1 MIRTIGACLILGVSG
16 GFGLAKSIGFRRQ
29 SRQLRQLITLQELL
43 RCELNYTLLP
53 LPRLCVL
60 TAERCTGAA
69 AQCLLRYGQELEHC
83 GSRHKAAGLALTETK
98 GLCLPEDARQVLSEL
113 LESLGRYELEGEN
126 RLLRLTGQRLSEIEQ
141 RLNTEKRPLARGYAA
156 LGFSTGLALV
166 ILLL

>member
-29 SRQLRQLITLQELL
+29 SRQLRQLITLLELL
-43 RCELNYTLLP
+43 
-53 LPRLCVL
+53 
-60 TAERCTGAA
+60 RCTGAA

>member
-1 MIRTIGACLILGVSG
+1 MIRTIGACLILGASG

-29 SRQLRQLITLQELL
+29 SRQLRQLITLLELL

-98 GLCLPEDARQVLSEL
+98 GL
-113 LESLGRYELEGEN
+113 
-126 RLLRLTGQRLSEIEQ
+126 
-141 RLNTEKRPLARGYAA
+141 
-156 LGFSTGLALV
+156 
-166 ILLL
+166 

>member
-29 SRQLRQLITLQELL
+29 SRQLRQLITLLELL

-98 GLCLPEDARQVLSEL
+98 GLCRRTR
-113 LESLGRYELEGEN
+113 GRCSRSCWN
-126 RLLRLTGQRLSEIEQ
+126 RWGAMSW
-141 RLNTEKRPLARGYAA
+141 RGRTACC
-156 LGFSTGLALV
+156 G
-166 ILLL
+166 